1 MCNFF
6 LRSRNM
12 QNNQFYV
19 FASKVIPKSF
29 LISFWNSIVGDLLE
43 ILLTTCVLTEFLV
56 VCDCTFL
63 SHFLAHYFKKD
74 KTKKSGKKKFIV
86 EHPMENHQSTTPTY
100 EELGLFVQS
109 TKISLSSTSSSA
121 RSSPRPSLK
130 IRRPSNSNT
139 KAQEKKSTSMSTKD
153 SMENM

>member
-1 MCNFF
+1 
-6 LRSRNM
+6 M

-19 FASKVIPKSF
+19 FASKVITKSF
-29 LISFWNSIVGDLLE
+29 LITFWNSIVGDLLE
-43 ILLTTCVLTEFLV
+43 ILLTTCVFTEFLV

>member
-19 FASKVIPKSF
+19 FASKVITKSF

-43 ILLTTCVLTEFLV
+43 ILLTTCVFTEFLV

-63 SHFLAHYFKKD
+63 SHFLAHHFKKD

>member
-1 MCNFF
+1 MSGLYIALF
-6 LRSRNM
+6 S
-12 QNNQFYV
+12 
-19 FASKVIPKSF
+19 P
-29 LISFWNSIVGDLLE
+29 
-43 ILLTTCVLTEFLV
+43 
-56 VCDCTFL
+56 
-63 SHFLAHYFKKD
+63 FLAHYFKKD
-74 KTKKSGKKKFIV
+74 KTKKSKKKFIV
-86 EHPMENHQSTTPTY
+86 EHPMENHQSLAPTY

-153 SMENM
+153 SMEKM

>member
-1 MCNFF
+1 
-6 LRSRNM
+6 M

-63 SHFLAHYFKKD
+63 SHFLAHHFKKD

-130 IRRPSNSNT
+130 IRRPSNST
-139 KAQEKKSTSMSTKD
+139 KASIGQEKKSMTSTSTKD

>member
-1 MCNFF
+1 M
-6 LRSRNM
+6 
-12 QNNQFYV
+12 
-19 FASKVIPKSF
+19 SF
-29 LISFWNSIVGDLLE
+29 TKKYLNSSNDVRFHGIFSS
-43 ILLTTCVLTEFLV
+43 IYY
-56 VCDCTFL
+56 CTFL

-153 SMENM
+153 SMEKM